1 MISTNRSQ
9 SIVAAAEMF
18 QMHSVMTPGVIF
30 LQQMGLG
37 PLVLDIS
44 IMSAIIQLVCLVWRD
59 SDGGTYNTPD
69 LKLIPEITIFS
80 SIRKT
85 IESMSAIFL
94 EVLGNLVVSCLVL
107 PRSQINHTIRVTQ
120 SYSVKSARQYS
131 DNNNL
136 YNSLIF

>member
-44 IMSAIIQLVCLVWRD
+44 IMSAIIQYHQLPATLGPFLDKLDAFNSCALNND
-59 SDGGTYNTPD
+59 SYNQNSRRLSFCD
-69 LKLIPEITIFS
+69 LGI
-80 SIRKT
+80 
-85 IESMSAIFL
+85 SA
-94 EVLGNLVVSCLVL
+94 C
-107 PRSQINHTIRVTQ
+107 PR
-120 SYSVKSARQYS
+120 
-131 DNNNL
+131 
-136 YNSLIF
+136 

>member
-44 IMSAIIQLVCLVWRD
+44 IMSAVIQL
-59 SDGGTYNTPD
+59 
-69 LKLIPEITIFS
+69 
-80 SIRKT
+80 
-85 IESMSAIFL
+85 
-94 EVLGNLVVSCLVL
+94 SCLVRL
-107 PRSQINHTIRVTQ
+107 DSGTCTCRS
-120 SYSVKSARQYS
+120 A
-131 DNNNL
+131 
-136 YNSLIF
+136 YNTLDFNP